1 MEEIR
6 VKLFGN
12 NNNKNTI
19 STVRHGGGSMMS
31 WGCLSSAEIAGQDE
45 RSQVHGDGVLRQNLM
60 KSARQEIG
68 WKFIFQHEK

>member
-31 WGCLSSAEIAGQDE
+31 WGCLSAEIAGQDE

>member
-1 MEEIR
+1 M
-6 VKLFGN
+6 
-12 NNNKNTI
+12 
-19 STVRHGGGSMMS
+19 RHGGGSMMS